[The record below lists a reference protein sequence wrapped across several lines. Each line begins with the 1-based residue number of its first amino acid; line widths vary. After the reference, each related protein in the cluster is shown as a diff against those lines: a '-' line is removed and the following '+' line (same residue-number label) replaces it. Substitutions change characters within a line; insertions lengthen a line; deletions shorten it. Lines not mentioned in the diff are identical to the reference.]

1 MSKYEK
7 EFNKNLMIWNRE
19 RSVNILFDCYE
30 EEEISE
36 NQITA
41 YDEFVQNIRYNQELS
56 YQAFEKYCIEN
67 YPETIPEDGFDNI
80 YKYLLPDMI
89 YVKNDY
95 LGRKVIGFICKFKL
109 DMENGLAV
117 KFVDGAVEEVGPN
130 QIVL

>member
-1 MSKYEK
+1 MGLEC
-7 EFNKNLMIWNRE
+7 EFSKNLMIWNRE
-19 RSVNILFDCYE
+19 RTVNIMFDCYE

-36 NQITA
+36 EQISAYEEFIENIEHNQKLA
-41 YDEFVQNIRYNQELS
+41 
-56 YQAFEKYCIEN
+56 YQAFEKYCVEN
-67 YPETIPEDGFDNI
+67 YSEDIPEDGFDNI

-89 YVKNDY
+89 YVKRDY
-95 LGRKVIGFICKFKL
+95 QDRKVIGFICRFKL